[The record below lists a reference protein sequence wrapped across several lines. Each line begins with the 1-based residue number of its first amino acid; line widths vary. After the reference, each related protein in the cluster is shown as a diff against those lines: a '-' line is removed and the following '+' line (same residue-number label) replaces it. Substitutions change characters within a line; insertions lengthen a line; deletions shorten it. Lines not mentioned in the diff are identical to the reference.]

1 MGKSFCPRR
10 PSGRFFVS
18 LPVAGSDRAAH
29 VFPCR
34 LVTPVPRT
42 IRIAAATMA
51 PCTHGSSEGGEG
63 KKAAEDAQSK
73 QPSEGLSPRSEEH
86 ENGRDPGVE
95 SEKTENDDDAAAAAS
110 QAGLKRSLTP
120 EADEGDG
127 ATNLTPPPAPKAARL
142 ENDPRTSNPTARND
156 TLLIFLPKSLA
167 SSSASPVDC
176 EPPLQLVTKQCRMLT
191 VPQLLQEREYQKSLN
206 VVLCKRLSLF
216 DRIYQNKRILTSL
229 CNVPW

>member
-18 LPVAGSDRAAH
+18 LPVAGSHRAAH

-42 IRIAAATMA
+42 LRIAAATTA

-63 KKAAEDAQSK
+63 KKAAEDPQSK
-73 QPSEGLSPRSEEH
+73 QPSEGLSPRSKED

-95 SEKTENDDDAAAAAS
+95 SEKTENDDDAAAAS

-127 ATNLTPPPAPKAARL
+127 ATHLTPPPAPKAARL
-142 ENDPRTSNPTARND
+142 ENEPRTSNPMDRND

-176 EPPLQLVTKQCRMLT
+176 DPPLQLETKQCRMLT

-216 DRIYQNKRILTSL
+216 DRIYQNKRIVTRE
-229 CNVPW
+229 VPW